1 HNDPSQVIEV
11 PNAHESIISKEMF
24 DAAQKRLATNRTNA
38 VVRFRNNVYHL
49 SGVLK
54 CNSCGRNYRG
64 LTLTVNHRTKE
75 RRPWYCCASVG
86 VSYVKCHNK
95 SVTADAVN
103 KQVWDVIDIIS
114 KNLHVIEELGDA
126 IKMTATEPEQHL
138 IDELD
143 AKQTALSKNIERQKV
158 LYEVFSED
166 KINVDIYKERAELL
180 RNEEKKL
187 KQDVKAIQI
196 KVLERRNSVN
206 LVKATQDFLVRLRSN
221 PKDEQKDYLVKTFM
235 RIIFKAIYIQNQEIV
250 KVDINEP
257 WKMCYEEGM
266 KCLKKSEIAN
276 KEAIPTEKAKRSYQ
290 PHRQESVYFW
300 SRSDVR

>member
-1 HNDPSQVIEV
+1 
-11 PNAHESIISKEMF
+11 
-24 DAAQKRLATNRTNA
+24 
-38 VVRFRNNVYHL
+38 
-49 SGVLK
+49 
-54 CNSCGRNYRG
+54 
-64 LTLTVNHRTKE
+64 
-75 RRPWYCCASVG
+75 
-86 VSYVKCHNK
+86 
-95 SVTADAVN
+95 
-103 KQVWDVIDIIS
+103 
-114 KNLHVIEELGDA
+114 
-126 IKMTATEPEQHL
+126 EQHL